1 MVNGMASLTADDW
14 IRAAAAHLAANGV
27 DAVRVEPLAASLGVS
42 KGSFYWH
49 FSNRDALLDAV
60 LEWWRR
66 AGVSDV
72 VAQLEQDETGPEARL
87 RALLRRAF
95 AHRDCGFDVGVR
107 AWAARERRAHEAA
120 REVDGVRT
128 DYVVSLLR
136 AAGAQ
141 DPERRAAVV
150 YRTLLGDYA
159 LRAAGAEGLD
169 GPAVEDLTSWALGHR

>member
-14 IRAAAAHLAANGV
+14 IRAAAAHLAAEGV

-49 FSNRDALLDAV
+49 FANRDALLDAV

-72 VAQLEQDETGPEARL
+72 VAELEQDESGPAARL
-87 RALLRRAF
+87 HALLLRAF
-95 AHRDCGFDVGVR
+95 THRDCGFDVGVR
-107 AWAARERRAHEAA
+107 AWAARDRRALDAA
-120 REVDGVRT
+120 RAVDEVRT
-128 DYVVSLLR
+128 DYVVRLLR
-136 AAGAQ
+136 TAGAPE
-141 DPERRAAVV
+141 PERRAAVV

-159 LRAAGAEGLD
+159 LRAAGARGLD
-169 GPAVEDLTSWALGHR
+169 QSAVEDLTSWALGLP